1 MSYDE
6 EKATP
11 LEMLLLVAVVIL
23 FWLSVANVA
32 GWL

>member
-1 MSYDE
+1 MSYDD

-11 LEMLLLVAVVIL
+11 LEMLLLVAVVII
-23 FWLSVANVA
+23 FWLALASEL